1 MTQNNEMSVEVNY
14 TRRFNL
20 GNFNH
25 KEYVI
30 KLAGTEAQIESQFQ
44 ERKEKLQTYLEQLET
59 IVDLAHEA
67 NILKAKMPKEVTPET
82 PQAA

>member
-1 MTQNNEMSVEVNY
+1 MTQETEVSVELNY

-30 KLAGTEAQIESQFQ
+30 KLAGTEAQIENQFQ
-44 ERKEKLQTYLEQLET
+44 EKRAKLQTYLEHLET

-67 NILKAKMPKEVTPET
+67 NALKAKLPKEEVKS
-82 PQAA
+82 